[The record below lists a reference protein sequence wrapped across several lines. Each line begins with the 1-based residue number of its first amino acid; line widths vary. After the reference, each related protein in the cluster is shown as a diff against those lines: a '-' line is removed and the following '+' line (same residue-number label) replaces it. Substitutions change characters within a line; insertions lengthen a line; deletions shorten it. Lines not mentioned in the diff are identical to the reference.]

1 MFRGSTRRRG
11 GTKTVV
17 SNSRFVAGTKNLFQ
31 SVNKISSTVPAIR
44 SQLSQATVDTV
55 FQQELDC
62 TNIITE
68 YNELKTEITALR
80 DVFANVNTDIDDVL
94 TDLS

>member
-1 MFRGSTRRRG
+1 M
-11 GTKTVV
+11 
-17 SNSRFVAGTKNLFQ
+17 FQ

-44 SQLSQATVDTV
+44 SQISQLTVDTV

-62 TNIITE
+62 TNIIAE

>member
-17 SNSRFVAGTKNLFQ
+17 SNSRFSGGTKNMFQ

-44 SQLSQATVDTV
+44 SQISQLTVDTV

-62 TNIITE
+62 TNIIAE